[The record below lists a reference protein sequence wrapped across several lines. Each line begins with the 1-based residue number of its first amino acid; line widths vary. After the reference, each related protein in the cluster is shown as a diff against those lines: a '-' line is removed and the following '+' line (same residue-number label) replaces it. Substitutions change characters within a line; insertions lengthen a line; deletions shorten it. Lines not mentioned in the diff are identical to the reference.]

1 MEILL
6 RVNYEQRVATRHD
19 GKVISVVLSHIV
31 VRMFMRHGEG
41 FMHKEAGKSY
51 PPGMDNTQRV
61 TTKHLS
67 RGTIGKGSN
76 YDFPNFDAKY
86 GW

>member
-41 FMHKEAGKSY
+41 FMHKEQENLIHQGGPEKIEWAE
-51 PPGMDNTQRV
+51 
-61 TTKHLS
+61 
-67 RGTIGKGSN
+67 
-76 YDFPNFDAKY
+76 
-86 GW
+86 